1 LNPYPVTGIGE
12 VDGVGVRVGV
22 SVLVGV
28 VVGSGVGV
36 GVEVSVLVGVGVS
49 VLVGVGVSVLV
60 GVVVGSGVGVSV
72 LVGVVV
78 TSSVAVGV
86 GVSVVVGVGEGVG
99 GGTGSTNVKYS
110 SLPTL
115 KYSSIPTIIG
125 LINTAGVGV
134 GVGVVVGVIVGVE
147 VTLNVG
153 VGVGVTITQE
163 FQNPLFV
170 RYVDAAFPSA
180 KGAGGPPTNEFANCT
195 NDSSV
200 KSNDLLNP
208 THAVRPTI
216 GVGLSQLGTGNA
228 ITYPFV
234 WSGPPHHCNPP
245 KFALY
250 STSASLMARS
260 PT

>member
-1 LNPYPVTGIGE
+1 
-12 VDGVGVRVGV
+12 
-22 SVLVGV
+22 VL
-28 VVGSGVGV
+28 
-36 GVEVSVLVGVGVS
+36 VGVS

-78 TSSVAVGV
+78 GSSVGVGV
-86 GVSVVVGVGEGVG
+86 GVSVLVGVVVVVGVD
-99 GGTGSTNVKYS
+99 
-110 SLPTL
+110 
-115 KYSSIPTIIG
+115 
-125 LINTAGVGV
+125 
-134 GVGVVVGVIVGVE
+134 VVVGVIVGVE

-208 THAVRPTI
+208 IHAVRPTM
-216 GVGLSQLGTGNA
+216 GVGLSQPGTGYA
-228 ITYPFV
+228 IT
-234 WSGPPHHCNPP
+234 
-245 KFALY
+245 
-250 STSASLMARS
+250 
-260 PT
+260 